1 MVSSQTADTRE
12 LRQRAA
18 VMAPRDRLPA
28 RQRKFK
34 MGTTSFM
41 LVMHVLATVA
51 LLPRFWS
58 WQGVVAFGVLYW
70 MTVLGVT
77 LGPVS
82 YTHLRAHE
90 T

>member
-18 VMAPRDRLPA
+18 VMARREPLPA
-28 RQRKFK
+28 RQRKLK

-51 LLPRFWS
+51 
-58 WQGVVAFGVLYW
+58 
-70 MTVLGVT
+70 
-77 LGPVS
+77 VS
-82 YTHLRAHE
+82 YTHLTLPTKRIV
-90 T
+90 